1 MTEEARFCAN
11 CGAGL
16 EAGAAFCGQCGTPI
30 SAAAGADPSTGSVAA
45 AATGAVATG
54 YPLRY
59 DVEYAEELSRW
70 LIFVKW
76 FLVLPH
82 TIILYALGV
91 AATVIG
97 FIAFFAI
104 LFTKRYPRGMF
115 DFVVN
120 VNRWGAN
127 VGAYSGLFRDEYPPF
142 SWERGQYAVTYEV
155 DYPQE
160 LNRWLPLIKW
170 LLAIPHYIV
179 LLVLL
184 IAVYFAY
191 IIAWF
196 AILFTK
202 RFPRGLFDFIVG
214 VNRWNYRVG
223 AYTALLRDEYPPFS
237 IE

>member
-1 MTEEARFCAN
+1 MHEE
-11 CGAGL
+11 
-16 EAGAAFCGQCGTPI
+16 T
-30 SAAAGADPSTGSVAA
+30 TAA
-45 AATGAVATG
+45 AAPG

-59 DVEYAEELSRW
+59 DVEYPEELSRW

-76 FLVLPH
+76 LLAIPH
-82 TIILYALGV
+82 FIILYALSV
-91 AATVIG
+91 AAGVVG

-104 LFTKRYPRGMF
+104 LFTRRYPRGLF

-127 VGAYSGLFRDEYPPF
+127 VGAYYGLFRDEYPPF
-142 SWERGQYAVTYEV
+142 SWEPGEYAVTYEV
-155 DYPQE
+155 DYPEE

-170 LLAIPHYIV
+170 LLAIPHIIV
-179 LLVLL
+179 LLFLF

-196 AILFTK
+196 AILFTR

-214 VNRWNYRVG
+214 VYRWNYRVS

-237 IE
+237 LR